1 MKVNE
6 RIKLLRKEKGLSQ
19 QQLAE
24 LVGFKTASA
33 INKIEL
39 GLRDINQSKITAF
52 AEALEVSAAEL
63 FDDGAQKDADLSKNE
78 QKDTKKRPSADD
90 KNISDIPSSNIIF
103 PILYDINIENDEIT
117 DISRNKQSLEIPAAF
132 LKSDKSNYAVIEVT
146 DDSMAPDYR
155 EGDKVI
161 FKKQKELEFS
171 GQIAV
176 IAYNR
181 KAIIKRIY
189 FVGNEERI
197 TLSSIN
203 RFYPSER
210 VAADRCKILGVPY
223 LVIRNIE

>member
-6 RIKLLRKEKGLSQ
+6 KIKALRKQKGLSQ
-19 QQLAE
+19 QELAE

-39 GLRDINQSKITAF
+39 GLRDINQAKIKAF
-52 AEALEVSAAEL
+52 AAALEVSRAYL
-63 FDDGAQKDADLSKNE
+63 FDDDDSQNANLSK
-78 QKDTKKRPSADD
+78 KSAKKSSSAAD
-90 KNISDIPSSNIIF
+90 KNISDDTSSNISF
-103 PILYDINIENDEIT
+103 PILYDIRVENDEIIN
-117 DISRNKQSLEIPAAF
+117 ISREKKSIEVPASF
-132 LKSDKSNYAVIEVT
+132 LKSAPENYAVLEVT

-161 FKKQKELEFS
+161 FKKNDALEFS

-176 IAYNR
+176 IAFNR
-181 KAIIKRIY
+181 HAIIKRIY

-210 VAADRCKILGVPY
+210 VAADRCKILGTPY

>member
-6 RIKLLRKEKGLSQ
+6 KIKALRKQKGLSQ
-19 QQLAE
+19 QELAE

-39 GLRDINQSKITAF
+39 GLRDINQAKIKAF
-52 AEALEVSAAEL
+52 AEALEVSPAYL
-63 FDDGAQKDADLSKNE
+63 FDEREAENADFGKKEKEKRSSGA
-78 QKDTKKRPSADD
+78 D
-90 KNISDIPSSNIIF
+90 KNVSNDTSSNISF
-103 PILYDINIENDEIT
+103 PILYDISIENGEIIN
-117 DISRNKQSLEIPAAF
+117 ISREKKSIEIPAAF
-132 LKSDKSNYAVIEVT
+132 LKSSPDNYAVLEVT

-161 FKKQKELEFS
+161 FKKDDELEFS

-176 IAYNR
+176 IAFNR
-181 KAIIKRIY
+181 HAIIKRIY

-210 VAADRCKILGVPY
+210 VNADRCKILGKPY
-223 LVIRNIE
+223 LVIRSIE

>member
-6 RIKLLRKEKGLSQ
+6 KIKALRKQKGLSQ
-19 QQLAE
+19 QELAE

-39 GLRDINQSKITAF
+39 GLRDINQAKIKAF
-52 AEALEVSAAEL
+52 AEALEVSPAYL
-63 FDDGAQKDADLSKNE
+63 FDDSETENSDFG
-78 QKDTKKRPSADD
+78 KKEEEKVSSVAD
-90 KNISDIPSSNIIF
+90 KNVSNDTSSNISF
-103 PILYDINIENDEIT
+103 PILYDISIENDEIK
-117 DISRNKQSLEIPAAF
+117 DISRNKQSIEIPAAF
-132 LKSDKSNYAVIEVT
+132 LKSDKSNYSVIEVG

-155 EGDKVI
+155 EGDKII
-161 FKKQKELEFS
+161 FKKQNELEFS
-171 GQIAV
+171 GQIAI

-189 FVGNEERI
+189 FVGNEDRI

-210 VAADRCKILGVPY
+210 VNADKCKVLGVPY

>member
-6 RIKLLRKEKGLSQ
+6 KIKALRKQKGLSQ
-19 QQLAE
+19 QELAE

-39 GLRDINQSKITAF
+39 GLRDINQAKIKAF
-52 AEALEVSAAEL
+52 ATALEVSPAYL
-63 FDDGAQKDADLSKNE
+63 FDDEDSQNGDFDKKED
-78 QKDTKKRPSADD
+78 KKRSSGAD
-90 KNISDIPSSNIIF
+90 KNVLNDVSSNICF
-103 PILYDINIENDEIT
+103 PILYDINIENDEII
-117 DISRNKQSLEIPAAF
+117 DISREKKTIEIPATY
-132 LKSDKSNYAVIEVT
+132 LKANSKEYAVLEVM
-146 DDSMAPDYR
+146 DDSMAPDFR
-155 EGDKVI
+155 EGDKVV
-161 FKKQKELEFS
+161 FKKNDTLEFS

-176 IAYNR
+176 IAFNR
-181 KAIIKRIY
+181 HVIIKRIY

-210 VAADRCKILGVPY
+210 INADRCKILGKPY

>member
-6 RIKLLRKEKGLSQ
+6 KIKALRKQKGLSQ

-39 GLRDINQSKITAF
+39 GLRDINQSKIKAF
-52 AEALEVSAAEL
+52 ASALEVSPAYL
-63 FDDGAQKDADLSKNE
+63 FDNGEPENTDFDKNE
-78 QKDTKKRPSADD
+78 SQKVSSVAD
-90 KNISDIPSSNIIF
+90 KNVSDEQSANISF
-103 PILYDINIENDEIT
+103 PILYDIRIENEKIINNSREKRNIE
-117 DISRNKQSLEIPAAF
+117 IPSAF
-132 LKSDKSNYAVIEVT
+132 LKSNADNYAVLEVN

-155 EGDKVI
+155 EGDMVI
-161 FKKQKELEFS
+161 FKKSDALEFS

-176 IAYNR
+176 IAFNR
-181 KAIIKRIY
+181 HAIIKRIY

-210 VAADRCKILGVPY
+210 VNADRCKILGTPY
-223 LVIRNIE
+223 MVIRNIE

>member
-6 RIKLLRKEKGLSQ
+6 KIKDLRKQKGLSQ
-19 QQLAE
+19 QELAE

-39 GLRDINQSKITAF
+39 GLRDINQTKIKAF
-52 AEALEVSAAEL
+52 AAALEVSPAYL
-63 FDDGAQKDADLSKNE
+63 FDDSEAENADFGKKEEKKVSSGA
-78 QKDTKKRPSADD
+78 D
-90 KNISDIPSSNIIF
+90 KNFSNDTSSNIIF
-103 PILYDINIENDEIT
+103 PILYDINIENGEII
-117 DISRNKQSLEIPAAF
+117 DISREKKSIEIPAAF
-132 LKSDKSNYAVIEVT
+132 LKSSPDNYAVLEVT

-155 EGDKVI
+155 EGDRVI
-161 FKKQKELEFS
+161 FKKNGELEFS

-181 KAIIKRIY
+181 HLIIKRIY

-210 VAADRCKILGVPY
+210 VNADRCTVLGTPY

>member
-6 RIKLLRKEKGLSQ
+6 KIKALRKQKGLSQ
-19 QQLAE
+19 QELAE

-39 GLRDINQSKITAF
+39 GLRDINQAKIQAF
-52 AEALEVSAAEL
+52 AKALEVSPAYL
-63 FDDGAQKDADLSKNE
+63 FADKEEKNSDFSEKSE
-78 QKDTKKRPSADD
+78 QKRSSGDD
-90 KNISDIPSSNIIF
+90 KNVSDVPYSNISF
-103 PILYDINIENDEIT
+103 PILYDINIENGEIIN
-117 DISRNKQSLEIPAAF
+117 ISREKKTLEVPAAF
-132 LKSDKSNYAVIEVT
+132 LKSNSENYAVLEVT

-161 FKKQKELEFS
+161 FKKGNELEFS

-176 IAYNR
+176 IAFNR
-181 KAIIKRIY
+181 HVIIKRII
-189 FVGNEERI
+189 FVGNEDRI

-210 VAADRCKILGVPY
+210 VNADRCKVLGTPY